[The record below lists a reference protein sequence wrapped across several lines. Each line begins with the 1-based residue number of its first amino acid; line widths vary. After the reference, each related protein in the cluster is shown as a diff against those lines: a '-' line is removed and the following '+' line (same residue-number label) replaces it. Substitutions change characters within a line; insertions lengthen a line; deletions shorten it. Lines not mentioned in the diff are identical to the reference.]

1 MVWNT
6 VAVERPCTRHRAAS
20 SMSYATPGNRRS
32 TRSPNGIAPAPRGTA
47 AGAAAI
53 VRPRPSPAS
62 RSGGSAG
69 RSGGD
74 TSPRSGERR
83 DATLRS
89 ARDSPGV
96 VVPERRPAA
105 IASRI
110 TAGSASPGRP
120 RAPAS
125 TDAARRTL
133 ATTADQLLANAR
145 AACLRDAVPASK
157 QELVARIGRSQ
168 AEVAEN
174 LWRNRRG
181 TRPIPRTHADDAMI
195 ALAATILGRREHTVF
210 LARHNAPPN
219 DAHTPH
225 QLATQLGASIER
237 IYQLEASALHKRTT
251 ALRCSKVRA
260 LPRTPPGDAAFW
272 APATGTALGT
282 VRLVGTGVGAGTGG
296 SAARWVPAP
305 TRPKQMQARGS
316 AFGRAPGD
324 SVPWRVSGRSPDF
337 PSAPAVTTL
346 RDGACG
352 G

>member
-1 MVWNT
+1 
-6 VAVERPCTRHRAAS
+6 
-20 SMSYATPGNRRS
+20 MSYATPGNRRS

-110 TAGSASPGRP
+110 TAGSASPGRARVHGRGSAHAGHDRGPTTCQRP
-120 RAPAS
+120 RRLS
-125 TDAARRTL
+125 ARCRSRQQTGIGGPHRPV
-133 ATTADQLLANAR
+133 T
-145 AACLRDAVPASK
+145 
-157 QELVARIGRSQ
+157 GRSRRKP
-168 AEVAEN
+168 VAEPP
-174 LWRNRRG
+174 WDPPHTPHSRRRRDDRVG
-181 TRPIPRTHADDAMI
+181 GHDPRSPRTHR
-195 ALAATILGRREHTVF
+195 LPGPPQRTSERRPYPAP
-210 LARHNAPPN
+210 ARHPARRQHRTHLPTRSQRPAQTHHRPALLEGQGLAPNP
-219 DAHTPH
+219 TRGRC
-225 QLATQLGASIER
+225 LLGSR
-237 IYQLEASALHKRTT
+237 DGHSPWNR
-251 ALRCSKVRA
+251 S
-260 LPRTPPGDAAFW
+260 
-272 APATGTALGT
+272 
-282 VRLVGTGVGAGTGG
+282 VGRTGVGAGTGG